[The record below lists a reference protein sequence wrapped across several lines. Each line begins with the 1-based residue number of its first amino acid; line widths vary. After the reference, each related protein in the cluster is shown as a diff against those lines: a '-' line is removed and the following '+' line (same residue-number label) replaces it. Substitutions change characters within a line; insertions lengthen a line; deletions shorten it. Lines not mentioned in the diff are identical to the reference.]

1 MNFIRMDPVL
11 AAVDTNGDG
20 VISAEELR
28 NAAESIRKLDKDG
41 DGKVTREEATPPGG
55 RGRGF

>member
-20 VISAEELR
+20 IISAEEIR
-28 NAAESIRKLDKDG
+28 HSAEAIRKLDKDG
-41 DGKVTREEATPPGG
+41 DGKVTREEATPAPGQV
-55 RGRGF
+55 RQP